1 MQLISLQEIFMK
13 VTVFLNYIYM
23 K

>member
-1 MQLISLQEIFMK
+1 MK